1 MWGKKIHFPKLLPRK
16 TLRLKAGPPVPL
28 DDLRVEPITPQAVAI
43 ATERIMDAITA
54 LVVELRGEP
63 APPELFD
70 PRRAR
75 REGAVPPVV
84 GSGPVVG
91 SARWSDRPGGRIRP
105 GDDRSGPVGR
115 EGEHVSSRVAVM
127 GSGSWGTA
135 FTMVL
140 GDAGQQVSM
149 WARRQEVVDAITQD
163 RHNPD
168 YFPDVELPEG
178 VVADTDPHAAMDGA
192 DFVVMAVPSQTL
204 RANLETWTIPSDAV
218 VVSLAK
224 GIELG
229 TGLRVSEIIEQVADI
244 EPDRVAVVT
253 GPNLARE
260 IADRQPSGSVVASTS
275 LATAERLQAIC
286 HTPRFR
292 AYTNTDVVG
301 CELAG
306 ATKNVIALAVGMA
319 VGLGLGANA
328 TATVITRGL
337 AESSRLGVALGADP
351 YTFSGLAGLGDLVA
365 TCNSPLS
372 RNRTFGEQLGRGHS
386 VAEIAASTRQV
397 AEGVKSCA
405 SILDLARR
413 AGVEMPIVEA
423 VKTVIDGTQTPP
435 QMIASLMARSAKPER
450 Y

>member
-1 MWGKKIHFPKLLPRK
+1 M
-16 TLRLKAGPPVPL
+16 
-28 DDLRVEPITPQAVAI
+28 
-43 ATERIMDAITA
+43 
-54 LVVELRGEP
+54 
-63 APPELFD
+63 
-70 PRRAR
+70 
-75 REGAVPPVV
+75 
-84 GSGPVVG
+84 
-91 SARWSDRPGGRIRP
+91 
-105 GDDRSGPVGR
+105 
-115 EGEHVSSRVAVM
+115 SRVAVM

-135 FTMVL
+135 FSMVL
-140 GDAGQQVSM
+140 SDAGQDVSM
-149 WARRQEVVDAITQD
+149 WARRESVVAGINGEH
-163 RHNPD
+163 RNPD
-168 YFPDVELPEG
+168 YFSDIDLAPS
-178 VVADTDPHAAMDGA
+178 VVASTDPRAAMEGA
-192 DFVVMAVPSQTL
+192 EFVVMAVPSQTL
-204 RANLETWTIPSDAV
+204 RANLQTWEIPGDAV

-229 TGLRVSEIIEQVADI
+229 TGLRASQIIEQVAGI
-244 EPDRVAVVT
+244 EEDRVAVVT

-260 IADRQPSGSVVASTS
+260 IAERQPSGSVVASTS
-275 LATAERLQAIC
+275 LETAERLQAAC
-286 HTPRFR
+286 HTSRFR
-292 AYTNTDVVG
+292 AYTNTDVIG
-301 CELAG
+301 CELGG

-337 AESSRLGVALGADP
+337 AESSRLGLALGADP

-372 RNRTFGEQLGRGHS
+372 RNRTFGEQLGRGHT

-405 SILDLARR
+405 SILALAQQ

-435 QMIASLMARSAKPER
+435 QMITSLMSRSAKAER